1 MSMTDALPSFQMNL
15 QLKARESKRDR
26 IQQMFERNLGQR
38 FSTSWLH
45 LEFGVSFRTRVS
57 EINNDKHSPI
67 TIKNHTWFENGKE
80 QSEYYSEVRRG

>member
-1 MSMTDALPSFQMNL
+1 MSDTLPAFQQNL
-15 QLKARESKRDR
+15 AFKARESKKDR
-26 IQQMFERNLGQR
+26 IQRMFENNVGQR

-80 QSEYYSEVRRG
+80 CSEYYSEVKGG